1 MTLPKEIRIIIV
13 EQMVEH
19 ALPMKT
25 IRYLKTN
32 KIVVLSMKAVREI
45 LKKCNP

>member
-13 EQMVEH
+13 EQMVKD
-19 ALPMKT
+19 ASPMKT

-32 KIVVLSMKAVREI
+32 INVVLSTKVVREA